1 MRQILTTLLI
11 SCLLAACNLDYNKK
25 GKDDKLPIL
34 GEKVE
39 VAGQIVYHTIPD
51 FEFINQ
57 DSQLVNNQTF
67 ADKIYISDFFFTHC
81 PTICP
86 KMTKQMKRIYDQYAN
101 NPDVAFISHSIDP
114 KRDTIGRLQW
124 YAQSIGVTDASR
136 WHFVTG
142 DKDEIYS
149 IANDYFSIALEDKEA
164 PEGFDHSGKIILVDK
179 ERRVRSF
186 ADGTNEKEVDRLM
199 KDIDKLLAEYVFQ

>member
-1 MRQILTTLLI
+1 MKSLFMLI
-11 SCLLAACNLDYNKK
+11 IFACLFTACNVDYNKNK
-25 GKDDKLPIL
+25 ENKLPVL

-39 VAGQIVYHTIPD
+39 VAGQMIYHTIPD

-67 ADKIYISDFFFTHC
+67 ADKVYISDFFFTHC

-101 NPDVAFISHSIDP
+101 TLEVGFISHSIDP

-124 YAQSIGVTDASR
+124 YAQSIGVENASR

-142 DKDEIYS
+142 DRDEIYG
-149 IANDYFSIALEDKEA
+149 IADDYFSIALEDEEA

-199 KDIDKLLAEYVFQ
+199 KDIDKLLAEYVLQ